1 MDLIPEGQVIINM
14 ADAAN
19 TGLNLTSSFNTGFLD
34 VREGIVND
42 GTQYANAEFNLSFG
56 MIKDG
61 TQLTIGNETYTFRV
75 GSDSFVSA
83 KDKNVVDLSD
93 FDLDDLDTDAK
104 KLDFMET
111 VASRLSEAAVNND
124 MFTVG
129 VSNKQGGGSTG
140 VGVTKDAITVGL
152 REKATYSGDAD
163 LASIKGIEAQLSY
176 KTVTDKP
183 AAEDSKGLTLQIGDT
198 SDSFNKLSLNI
209 AATNAKSL
217 GIADINIGT
226 QEGAA
231 AAVDKIKAA
240 INKVSSIRGDLG
252 AIQNRLEHTI
262 NNLSVTA
269 ENMTAAE
276 SRIRDVDMAKEMMA
290 YTKNNI
296 LVQASQAMLAQ
307 ANQVPQGVLQLL
319 Q

>member
-1 MDLIPEGQVIINM
+1 MTSSDIAQAVADAINKTKSGDLTHQVSVVGTGGAVTQETVNGIQIGGTNGADGAIYKAEVKGDKVVFTLAESENGNKQALTSDMDLTPDGKVLIDM
-14 ADAAN
+14 TAN

-42 GTQYANAEFNLSFG
+42 GTQYANAEFNLTFD

-93 FDLDDLDTDAK
+93 FDFDSADFDAT
-104 KLDFMET
+104 DFME
-111 VASRLSEAAVNND
+111 AAAARLSEVAVNND

-129 VSNKQGGGSTG
+129 TSKTTITG
-140 VGVTKDAITVGL
+140 TNAVIGL
-152 REKATYSGDAD
+152 REKASYSGDAD
-163 LASIKGIEAQLSY
+163 LASVKGIEAQLSY

-198 SDSFNKLSLNI
+198 SDSFNRLSLNI

-226 QEGAA
+226 QEG
-231 AAVDKIKAA
+231 
-240 INKVSSIRGDLG
+240 
-252 AIQNRLEHTI
+252 
-262 NNLSVTA
+262 TA
-269 ENMTAAE
+269 GW
-276 SRIRDVDMAKEMMA
+276 RRCH
-290 YTKNNI
+290 
-296 LVQASQAMLAQ
+296 
-307 ANQVPQGVLQLL
+307 GG
-319 Q
+319 